1 MKNPLRFIFASD
13 LHGHH
18 QNARAVQVLKD
29 VTKDFKADLRIYG
42 GDLLDLAALR
52 KGATAEEQCSSMIE
66 DWEAGMEFLHS
77 WRPSKLL
84 LGNHD
89 DRLFRLAES
98 STAGIKAEYAGRL
111 ASEFENTLR
120 KLRCEWKPYHK
131 RLGIFSFGKLN
142 FLHGYFSGTGA
153 AKQHAMAYGN
163 CLFGHCHSTDSASF
177 GTFNERKTA
186 YGVGA
191 LMNVDQPY
199 NSRYPGTLR
208 HGCGFAMG
216 LIHEDG
222 SFTVQQVQEINGT
235 YHVPTSFKQY

>member
-1 MKNPLRFIFASD
+1 MKRSLRWIFASD

-29 VTKDFKADLRIYG
+29 VTKDFRPDIRIFG

-52 KGATAEEQCSSMIE
+52 KGATAEEQCESLSE
-66 DWEAGMEFLHS
+66 DWNAGMEFLHA
-77 WRPSKLL
+77 WRPSHLL

-89 DRLFRLAES
+89 ARIYDLAEN
-98 STAGIKAEYAGRL
+98 STAGIKADYARKLCGDL
-111 ASEFENTLR
+111 ENTLR
-120 KLRCEWKPYHK
+120 KLRCEWREYHK
-131 RLGIFSFGKLN
+131 RRGVFTFGKLN
-142 FLHGYFSGTGA
+142 FLHGYFSGVGA

-186 YGVGA
+186 YGVGG
-191 LMNVDQPY
+191 LLNVDQPY

-222 SFTVQQVQEINGT
+222 SFTVQQIQEINGS
-235 YHVPTSFKQY
+235 YHAPTNFKQY

>member
-1 MKNPLRFIFASD
+1 MKRPIRWIFASD

-18 QNARAVQVLKD
+18 QNVRAVQVLKD
-29 VTKDFKADLRIYG
+29 VTRDFKADLRIYG

-52 KGATAEEQCSSMIE
+52 KGATADEQCE
-66 DWEAGMEFLHS
+66 NLQDDWNAGMEFLHS
-77 WRPSKLL
+77 WRPTKLL

-89 DRLFRLAES
+89 ERIYTLAES

-111 ASEFENTLR
+111 VNELENTLR

-131 RLGIFSFGKLN
+131 RLGIFSFGNLN
-142 FLHGYFSGTGA
+142 FLHGYFSGVSA

-163 CLFGHCHSTDSASF
+163 CVYGHCHATDSASF

-186 YGVGA
+186 YGVGG
-191 LMNVDQPY
+191 LLNVDQPY

-222 SFTVQQVQEINGT
+222 SFNVHQVQEINGRW
-235 YHVPTSFKQY
+235 HVPTGFKSF

>member
-1 MKNPLRFIFASD
+1 MKRPLRWIFASD

-29 VTKDFKADLRIYG
+29 VTKEFRPDIRCFG

-52 KGATAEEQCSSMIE
+52 KGATADEQVESLSE
-66 DWEAGMEFLHS
+66 DWNAGMEFLHS
-77 WRPSKLL
+77 WKPTKLL

-89 DRLFRLAES
+89 ARIYTLAES
-98 STAGIKAEYAGRL
+98 STAGIKAEYAAKL
-111 ASEFENTLR
+111 VSEFENTLR

-131 RLGIFSFGKLN
+131 RLGLFTFGKLN
-142 FLHGYFSGTGA
+142 FLHGYFSGANA
-153 AKQHAMAYGN
+153 AKQHAMVYGN
-163 CLFGHCHSTDSASF
+163 CVYGHCHATDSASF

-186 YGVGA
+186 YGVGG
-191 LMNVDQPY
+191 LLNVDQPY

-208 HGCGFAMG
+208 HGCGFSMG

-222 SFTVQQVQEINGT
+222 SFNVHQVQEINGT
-235 YHVPTSFKQY
+235 YHVPTSFKAF